1 MLKRPRAVYLD
12 VNFTKRKSSK
22 PYTFERAWNYV
33 LWLLSR
39 QAYSKA
45 QIKEKLVKKEV
56 SGETITQVLE
66 KLEDYRMINDT
77 FYAEQ
82 YVQSRQKR
90 KGRIALKRELQLKGI
105 EEEVISET
113 LSELDDEKQQETA
126 LELLQK
132 QLPKIH
138 KEDERKR
145 YGKAYT
151 FLARRGF
158 TSDVIRKTLENIN
171 LEEDDENAEDLR
183 F

>member
-1 MLKRPRAVYLD
+1 M
-12 VNFTKRKSSK
+12 
-22 PYTFERAWNYV
+22 
-33 LWLLSR
+33 LWLLGR

-56 SGETITQVLE
+56 SPDIIAQVLE
-66 KLEDYRMINDT
+66 KLESYRFINDAN
-77 FYAEQ
+77 YAEQ

-90 KGRIALKRELQLKGI
+90 KGRVALKRELQLKGI
-105 EEEVISET
+105 EEEVITET
-113 LSELDDEKQQETA
+113 LSELDDEKQQEIA
-126 LELLQK
+126 LELLKK

-158 TSDVIRKTLENIN
+158 TDDVIRGVLEGLNFSE
-171 LEEDDENAEDLR
+171 LDDTIE
-183 F
+183 

>member
-1 MLKRPRAVYLD
+1 
-12 VNFTKRKSSK
+12 VNFTPRKSK
-22 PYTFERAWNYV
+22 PYTLERAWNYV

-56 SGETITQVLE
+56 SGDIITQVLE
-66 KLEDYRMINDT
+66 KLESYRFINDAS
-77 FYAEQ
+77 FAEQ

-90 KGRIALKRELQLKGI
+90 KGRIALKRELQQKGI
-105 EEEVISET
+105 EEKVITET
-113 LSELDDEKQQETA
+113 LSELGDEAQQETA
-126 LELLQK
+126 LELLKK
-132 QLPKIH
+132 QLPRIQ
-138 KEDERKR
+138 KEDQRKR

-158 TSDVIRKTLENIN
+158 TGDVIRGVLENVS
-171 LEEDDENAEDLR
+171 LEEEDENAEDLR

>member
-1 MLKRPRAVYLD
+1 MS
-12 VNFTKRKSSK
+12 FTKRKSK

-56 SGETITQVLE
+56 SPDIITQVLE
-66 KLEDYRMINDT
+66 KLESYRFINDAS
-77 FYAEQ
+77 FAEQ

-90 KGRIALKRELQLKGI
+90 KGRMALKRELQQKGI
-105 EEEVISET
+105 EENVIAET
-113 LSELDDEKQQETA
+113 LSELGDEAQQEIA
-126 LELLQK
+126 LELLKK
-132 QLPKIH
+132 QLPRIQ
-138 KEDERKR
+138 KEDSRKR

-158 TSDVIRKTLENIN
+158 TSEVIRGVLEG
-171 LEEDDENAEDLR
+171 LEFSELDDPVE
-183 F
+183 